1 MRKFFVTLLVVDQRP
16 SQISTDVMS
25 QLGTRVSGWLGD
37 EDDIHN
43 ILTGLPGREALRG
56 MIARL
61 EKKEEVLCMGW
72 GVPVPTPVRTTLYND
87 EFWKKLLARP
97 MGKAVIPVIQDEP
110 LNPEAEGENEA
121 EMVST
126 PLQDESAEDIMSN
139 LGL

>member
-1 MRKFFVTLLVVDQRP
+1 
-16 SQISTDVMS
+16 
-25 QLGTRVSGWLGD
+25 
-37 EDDIHN
+37 
-43 ILTGLPGREALRG
+43 
-56 MIARL
+56 
-61 EKKEEVLCMGW
+61 
-72 GVPVPTPVRTTLYND
+72 
-87 EFWKKLLARP
+87 